1 MRLLLSVLCTSL
13 LLAVPAR
20 AATVKFSIAA
30 VQYGSHGQT
39 MNVGT
44 VRLVDEDAADD
55 VVAVGVNGSE
65 LTVSD
70 SAGVSAAAGCTAVSA
85 TQVRCP
91 IARTLDGGV
100 ELDLDLGGG
109 DDTYAPTAAIDSVT
123 AQGGPG
129 RDRLEGSVAPA
140 RTKVFYEGG
149 PGDDVLS
156 AGNAVTSVLEGGAG
170 ADRMLTRSDERATD
184 ISYLSSPSGIDLDL
198 RTGRGSRG
206 DAAGD
211 RIIGEALTLSGSSHD
226 DRIHAPDNGSLIYG
240 HGGDDVLTG
249 GRGEDSL
256 DGGKGDN
263 VLRGG
268 AGDDGLNAS
277 AGDFGRPNNYFD
289 GGPGT
294 DSIEASRGTDRLFGG
309 PGRDRVYNVGPR
321 DRVGLSG
328 GNVDR
333 VDCRTPRPTRS
344 PAVIRI
350 DRQDRV
356 GPSCPVSAI
365 TRR

>member
-1 MRLLLSVLCTSL
+1 M
-13 LLAVPAR
+13 
-20 AATVKFSIAA
+20 
-30 VQYGSHGQT
+30 
-39 MNVGT
+39 
-44 VRLVDEDAADD
+44 
-55 VVAVGVNGSE
+55 
-65 LTVSD
+65 
-70 SAGVSAAAGCTAVSA
+70 
-85 TQVRCP
+85 
-91 IARTLDGGV
+91 
-100 ELDLDLGGG
+100 
-109 DDTYAPTAAIDSVT
+109 
-123 AQGGPG
+123 
-129 RDRLEGSVAPA
+129 
-140 RTKVFYEGG
+140 
-149 PGDDVLS
+149 LS
-156 AGNAVTSVLEGGAG
+156 AGNAVTSILEGGAG

-184 ISYLSSPSGIDLDL
+184 ITYLSSPSGVSLEL

-211 RIIGEALTLSGSSHD
+211 RIIGEVLTLSGSSHD

-277 AGDFGRPNNYFD
+277 AGNFGRPNNYFD

-321 DRVGLSG
+321 DL
-328 GNVDR
+328 
-333 VDCRTPRPTRS
+333 RTLRWQRRPRRLPNTAPNPAAGSDPDRPTR
-344 PAVIRI
+344 PRRAVLPCLRDHSSLTIRAT
-350 DRQDRV
+350 Q
-356 GPSCPVSAI
+356 PVAFCRCG
-365 TRR
+365 RRSS